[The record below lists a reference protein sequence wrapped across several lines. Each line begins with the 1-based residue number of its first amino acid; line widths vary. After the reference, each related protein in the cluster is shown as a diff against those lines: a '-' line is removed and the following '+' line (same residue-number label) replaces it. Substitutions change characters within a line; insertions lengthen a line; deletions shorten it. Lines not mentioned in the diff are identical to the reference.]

1 MLASERKLCVGAVL
15 LAAGAGSRLGN
26 KPKSLL
32 ELDGVPLIHRQL
44 AALSGAGVDEVV
56 VVLGDRKSVV

>member
-1 MLASERKLCVGAVL
+1 MREHMFFEGWLLMLASERKLCVGAVL
-15 LAAGAGSRLGN
+15 LAAGAGSRLGH

-44 AALSGAGVDEVV
+44 AA
-56 VVLGDRKSVV
+56 DRKSVV